1 MNCLEFRR
9 ISLSEPNTR
18 AEGYL
23 AHRSECED
31 CARYADSVVVLDKK
45 IEDALRIP
53 VPEDLTTRIKLRQL
67 MQDEHVSPRFQP
79 WRWAV
84 AASIFLVVAVSS
96 LVGYQIYAT
105 NQYIDRLSVAAV
117 DHTRMERQGNHF
129 VAAHEDPVKQGL
141 RFKQVL
147 AAFGGKVMDDSLAKL
162 GTIIHVQVCALA
174 NTQGPVA
181 HILIQGKAGPITIYY
196 VHGNKLKERRSFKL
210 GQYQGMLIPIGKG
223 NMAIIADPK
232 ESLPPVADKLEQTVV
247 WQI

>member
-23 AHRSECED
+23 AHRAECED
-31 CARYADSVVVLDKK
+31 CARYADSAVALDKK
-45 IEDALRIP
+45 IQDALRIP
-53 VPEDLTTRIKLRQL
+53 VPEDLATRIKLRQL
-67 MQDEHVSPRFQP
+67 MQGEQIAPRFRP
-79 WRWAV
+79 WQWAV
-84 AASIFLVVAVSS
+84 AASIFLVVALSGV
-96 LVGYQIYAT
+96 VGYQIYTT
-105 NQYIDRLSVAAV
+105 NQYISRLSVAAV

-129 VAAHEDPVKQGL
+129 VAAHEDPAKQRL
-141 RFKQVL
+141 RFKQIL
-147 AAFGGKVMDDSLAKL
+147 AAFGGKVMDDTLPEL
-162 GTIIHVQVCALA
+162 GPIIHAQVCALMHI
-174 NTQGPVA
+174 NGPVA
-181 HILIQGKAGPITIYY
+181 HVLIQGEAGLITIYY
-196 VHGNKLKERRSFKL
+196 VHGHRLKERKSFRL

>member
-18 AEGYL
+18 DEGYL

-31 CARYADSVVVLDKK
+31 CARYADNVVALDKK

-53 VPEDLTTRIKLRQL
+53 VPEDLATRIKLRQL
-67 MQDEHVSPRFQP
+67 MQDEHISPRFRP

-84 AASIFLVVAVSS
+84 AASIFLVVALSGV
-96 LVGYQIYAT
+96 VGYQIYTT

-117 DHTRMERQGNHF
+117 DHTRIERQGDHF
-129 VAAHEDPVKQGL
+129 VAAHEDPAKQVL

-147 AAFGGKVMDDSLAKL
+147 AAFGGKVMDDSLVEL
-162 GTIIHVQVCALA
+162 GPIIHVQVCALKHI
-174 NTQGPVA
+174 QGPVA
-181 HILIQGKAGPITIYY
+181 HILIQGKQGLITIYY
-196 VHGNKLKERRSFKL
+196 VHGHKLTERKSFNL

-223 NMAIIADPK
+223 NMAIIADPR
-232 ESLPPVADKLEQTVV
+232 ESLVPVADKLEQTVV
-247 WQI
+247 WRI